1 MKVEGIVIQKTPFK
15 DRDLICHLLLRSGKT
30 LPVYFYGGRGGGKK
44 SKGSIIETGFML
56 RVELQRQKKSIDSTM
71 HIAKEY
77 SLIWSSDYIRNNYK
91 AHYLQS
97 FYLEM
102 IGKITVGEDLQ
113 EAIVDEHDGLFNV
126 LSNAMFF
133 LDKSLGQKDFEL
145 YSHLLLF
152 LTKLTVQL
160 GITPDIDHCL
170 YCQKELLDRDMCLFL
185 SHEGGF
191 SCHECQTQK
200 DEFLSDNR
208 LLLEEFQ
215 TSGVYR
221 TMLKLGF
228 KLHFK
233 DYLKISNINQSLVS
247 MSFNY
252 INYQFEFKSDQF
264 KTWKL
269 L

>member
-1 MKVEGIVIQKTPFK
+1 
-15 DRDLICHLLLRSGKT
+15 
-30 LPVYFYGGRGGGKK
+30 
-44 SKGSIIETGFML
+44 
-56 RVELQRQKKSIDSTM
+56 
-71 HIAKEY
+71 
-77 SLIWSSDYIRNNYK
+77 
-91 AHYLQS
+91 
-97 FYLEM
+97 M
-102 IGKITVGEDLQ
+102 IGKITVGEDLH
-113 EAIVDEHDGLFNV
+113 EARIDEHDGLFNV
-126 LSNAMFF
+126 LSNAMYF
-133 LDKSLGQKDFEL
+133 LDHSLENKSFEL
-145 YSHLLLF
+145 YQQLFLF

-170 YCQKELLDRDMCLFL
+170 YCQKELLNKDMCLFL

-215 TSGVYR
+215 MSGIYR
-221 TMLKLGF
+221 SMLKLGF
-228 KLHFK
+228 NLAFK
-233 DYLKISNINQSLVS
+233 DYSELGKIDQNLAS

-252 INYQFEFKSDQF
+252 INYQFEFKADQF